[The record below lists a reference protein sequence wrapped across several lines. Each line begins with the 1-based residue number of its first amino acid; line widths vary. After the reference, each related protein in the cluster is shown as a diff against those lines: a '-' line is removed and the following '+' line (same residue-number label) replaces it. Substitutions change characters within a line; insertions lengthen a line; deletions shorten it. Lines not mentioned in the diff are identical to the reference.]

1 MKKGINKV
9 FNKLTKL
16 ALAMLLLVAYIPMVY
31 AAGSV
36 NISFT
41 AGKSK
46 ISVNEEIT
54 LTLQIGAINDANPIQ
69 SIGGTISFDENVL
82 TLVSCEA
89 SSAFAVNGME
99 GKKIGWMSLT
109 GVGANNAAGTCKFK
123 GKANGTT
130 TVTFE
135 SDLKVSDNKNN
146 LTVSKT
152 GKEITVGDS
161 TPVTQPTQPTQPSQ
175 PSSEPTT
182 GGGTTTKSNDATLKS
197 LSVEGFDI
205 SPAFDPATTSY
216 TIDVPEGLTELK
228 INAEANSGKASI
240 NGNGKVSFTIGDTL
254 TVRVVAED
262 GTPKEYKIT
271 TKKKEESAPKDSNNK
286 LKSLDISGYSI
297 NPKFNPDKTTYSMN
311 VANSVTGLT
320 VKAIADSD
328 KAKITILGNT
338 GWKEGVNTVTVRVT
352 AEDGSQRDYIINVTR
367 AGNGN
372 TTAPAKSNDNNINDL
387 IIKSAH
393 TMEPAKFNK
402 DVTTYNLTVPYDVD
416 KLDLTPTLSNANA
429 KYTVTGNENFKVG
442 EVNVVQIIVT
452 AEDGSQKVY
461 ILNVTRSTDVDK
473 TDVKDITIGGGFEL
487 EPKFD
492 PKKLTYTVNVKP
504 GTKELDVTATPI
516 DPESK
521 VEIVGNKNLKTGDNT
536 VLVKVTDKNGYVKYY
551 TLNVVRPERKILG
564 LTPLQFG
571 IITGIILLL
580 LLLILFLLLKRRK
593 KEDKEEEKN
602 VDIKVDSKKEAPVIE
617 FKPEF
622 NFNSRNGT
630 DDDIV
635 LSGGTLTQG
644 STTQKDVSYIPSQ
657 EEKKV
662 LDFKEADYEEVPYDP
677 YDEIVTKDEL
687 IDAINE
693 GLESHNPEKLKMLLE
708 QEELNRK
715 KEELRKKEEEEK
727 ARRDRY

>member
-1 MKKGINKV
+1 MKKGINKM
-9 FNKLTKL
+9 FKKLTKL
-16 ALAMLLLVAYIPMVY
+16 ALAMLLMVAYMPMVY

-36 NISFT
+36 NLSFS

-46 ISVNEEIT
+46 IAVNEEIT
-54 LTLQIGAINDANPIQ
+54 LTLNIGSLNDANPIQ
-69 SIGGTISFDENVL
+69 SIGGTITFDENVL

-130 TVTFE
+130 TVGFA
-135 SDLKVSDNKNN
+135 SDLKVSDNKKN
-146 LTVSKT
+146 LEVSMT
-152 GKEITVGDS
+152 GKEITVGD
-161 TPVTQPTQPTQPSQ
+161 TEPVTQPTQPTQPSQ
-175 PSSEPTT
+175 PSSEPTS
-182 GGGTTTKSNDATLKS
+182 GGGTSTKSNDANLKS
-197 LSVEGFDI
+197 LNVEGFDL
-205 SPAFDPATTSY
+205 SPAFDPGTTSY
-216 TIDVPEGLTELK
+216 TIDVPEGLSELI
-228 INAEANSGKASI
+228 INAEANSGKATVD
-240 NGNGKVSFTIGDTL
+240 GKGKKTFTLGDTL
-254 TVRVVAED
+254 VVKVVAED
-262 GTPKEYKIT
+262 GSSKEYKIT

-297 NPKFNPDKTTYSMN
+297 NPKFDPDKTTYSMN

-320 VKAIADSD
+320 VKAETESD
-328 KAKITILGNT
+328 KAHVTILGNT

-372 TTAPAKSNDNNINDL
+372 TTAPQKSNDNNINDL

-393 TMEPAKFNK
+393 TMEPGTFNK
-402 DVTTYNLTVPYDVD
+402 DITTYNVTVPYDVD
-416 KLDLTPTLSNANA
+416 KLDLTATLSNAKA

-473 TDVKDITIGGGFEL
+473 TDVKDITLGGGYTLDPE
-487 EPKFD
+487 FD

-504 GTKELDVTATPI
+504 GTKELDITATPV

-564 LTPLQFG
+564 LTPIQFG
-571 IITGIILLL
+571 IVSGIILLL
-580 LLLILFLLLKRRK
+580 LFLLLFLLLKRRK
-593 KEDKEEEKN
+593 KEEKEDDKN
-602 VDIKVDSKKEAPVIE
+602 VDIKVDNKKEAPVIE

-630 DDDIV
+630 DDDVV

-644 STTQKDVSYIPSQ
+644 STTQKDVSYMPPQ

-662 LDFKEADYEEVPYDP
+662 LDYKEADYEEVPYDP
-677 YDEIVTKDEL
+677 YDDIVTKDEL

-715 KEELRKKEEEEK
+715 KEELRKKEEAEK
-727 ARRDRY
+727 SERDRY